1 MLACLTCHR
10 SSYMFAFSTVTSIGY
25 GVFTP
30 VTQGGQVFFC
40 FYALVCIPLCGISFG
55 RVATSVVDLLSWFQ
69 ACHRKK
75 IRQSFKN
82 ADKESRGY
90 ISQDEMRSAIE
101 AALRYTVDVTELEEL
116 VDEID
121 PDDSNRIS
129 LKMYAW
135 AFSQL
140 GSLDERAL
148 QKAHRVRLAA
158 LSFAIWNIIGMAIFH
173 HSEGWS
179 WVECVPPCC
188 PLPRRGRVC
197 ADA

>member
-1 MLACLTCHR
+1 
-10 SSYMFAFSTVTSIGY
+10 MFAFSTVTSIGY

-82 ADKESRGY
+82 ADTESRGY
-90 ISQDEMRSAIE
+90 ISQDEMRMAIE
-101 AALRYTVDVTELEEL
+101 GALKYTVDVTELEEL

-158 LSFAIWNIIGMAIFH
+158 LSVAIWNIIGMAIFH

-179 WVECVPPCC
+179 WVECVPLCC
-188 PLPRRGRVC
+188 SLLRRVF